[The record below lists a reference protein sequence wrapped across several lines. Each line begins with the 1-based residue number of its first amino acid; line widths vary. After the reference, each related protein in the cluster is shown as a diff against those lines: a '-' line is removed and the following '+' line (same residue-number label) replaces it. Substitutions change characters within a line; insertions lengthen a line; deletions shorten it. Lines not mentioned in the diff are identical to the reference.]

1 MMAYKGPMWV
11 PHGLKFLYG
20 THMGPIWASCPDS
33 AHMGPICPCMLGNSH
48 YCLIKDLNRFLSRSK
63 KDRSKRYFCCFCLHA
78 FTKET
83 LQQEHTKYCSRHEA
97 QRIELP
103 IQGRNDIL
111 QFKEFEKTLK
121 VPFVIYADFETNV
134 TKLHTCQPNP
144 KSSASIPLTKL
155 EVCGFAY
162 KIVCKDSQYTKPS
175 VIYRGEDAGRK
186 LIECL
191 LREEE
196 EIQGILS
203 NIQPMNITEEH
214 QGLIENAVECCLCKV
229 CLTAEDKKYNRA
241 VRHHNHLTGE
251 IIGAACK
258 ACNLRF

>member
-1 MMAYKGPMWV
+1 MYKERQKQTV
-11 PHGLKFLYG
+11 FL
-20 THMGPIWASCPDS
+20 
-33 AHMGPICPCMLGNSH
+33 L
-48 YCLIKDLNRFLSRSK
+48 FL
-63 KDRSKRYFCCFCLHA
+63 LHA

-83 LQQEHTKYCSRHEA
+83 LQQEHIKYCSRHEA
-97 QRIELP
+97 KRIELP

-111 QFKEFEKTLK
+111 QLKEFEKPLK
-121 VPFVIYADFETNV
+121 VPFVIYADFETIV

-155 EVCGFAY
+155 EVCGFGY
-162 KIVCKDSQYTKPS
+162 KIVCEDSQYTKPS

-203 NIQPMNITEEH
+203 NIQPMDITEEH
-214 QGLIENAVECCLCKV
+214 QGLVENAVESCLCKV
-229 CLTAEDKKYNRA
+229 CLTAEDKKYNRV

-251 IIGAACK
+251 KLEQHAMLAILDVDRPTLFQYCFTILK
-258 ACNLRF
+258 TLMLTSYVKI